1 MTTFTTFT
9 PSTVAPFQFNPVLD
23 GTTYI
28 ATCTWNVYGNRY
40 YINIY
45 TQTRNL
51 IMSRPIIG
59 SPNNYN
65 INLLFGYFKTSTLV
79 YRNSSNQF
87 EVTP

>member
-9 PSTVAPFQFNPVLD
+9 PSAVSPFQFNPTLD

-28 ATCTWNVYGNRY
+28 ATCTWNVYGERY

-45 TQTRNL
+45 TQTRTL
-51 IMSRPIIG
+51 VMSRPIIG
-59 SPNNYN
+59 SPNNYD
-65 INLLFGYFKTSTLV
+65 INLLFGYFKNSTLV
-79 YRNSSNQF
+79 YRTSSNQF

>member
-9 PSTVAPFQFNPVLD
+9 PSNISPFQFSPTLD
-23 GTTYI
+23 GITYNAI
-28 ATCTWNVYGNRY
+28 CTWNVYSERY

-45 TQTRNL
+45 TQTRTL

-59 SPNNYN
+59 SPNNYD

-79 YRNSSNQF
+79 YRTSSNQF